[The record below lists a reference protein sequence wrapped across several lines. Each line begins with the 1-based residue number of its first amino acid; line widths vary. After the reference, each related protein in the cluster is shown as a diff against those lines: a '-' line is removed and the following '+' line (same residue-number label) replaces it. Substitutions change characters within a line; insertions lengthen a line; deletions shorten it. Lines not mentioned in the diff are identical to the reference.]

1 MSSIQSILGLLRHH
15 QAMSFREEALKKEA
29 AEWNR
34 AMEIS
39 TSTAAEK
46 AKLHD
51 KIVKELKNSVL
62 EAVEK
67 TKKETARADEAER
80 TVQTLCEYLKAA
92 SLGMSEAKQT
102 IEGLEGDKSTL
113 QKKKDDLQSKVDLLE
128 SELKMLKDLQA
139 KAIEDAKEEAT
150 DDAWYRM
157 WSTNPET
164 LDLDFMGEELEPA
177 LVRWNARLE
186 LEQLE
191 ETTVMDVEG
200 DDEDDNNVISSVL
213 KTGSSR
219 LEEITKETREV
230 FQADDNTPAPPEVA
244 PAVET
249 TGTTPKELEI
259 NPPTDANQS

>member
-1 MSSIQSILGLLRHH
+1 
-15 QAMSFREEALKKEA
+15 MSFREEALKKEA

-34 AMEIS
+34 AIEIS

-62 EAVEK
+62 EVVEK
-67 TKKETARADEAER
+67 TKKESTKAEEAER
-80 TVQTLCEYLKAA
+80 TIQTLQESLKAA
-92 SLGMSEAKQT
+92 DLRASD
-102 IEGLEGDKSTL
+102 LEGDKSSL
-113 QKKKDDLQSKVDLLE
+113 QKAKDDLQSKVDLLE
-128 SELKMLKDLQA
+128 SELLMLKDSHTT
-139 KAIEDAKEEAT
+139 AIEDAKEKAI

-186 LEQLE
+186 REQLE
-191 ETTVMDVEG
+191 ETTVVDVEA
-200 DDEDDNNVISSVL
+200 DDEHDNTAISSML

-219 LEEITKETREV
+219 LEEILKETREI
-230 FQADDNTPAPPEVA
+230 FQADNSTPVPTEVVPVVE
-244 PAVET
+244 PA
-249 TGTTPKELEI
+249 
-259 NPPTDANQS
+259 

>member
-1 MSSIQSILGLLRHH
+1 M
-15 QAMSFREEALKKEA
+15 AFREEALKKEA
-29 AEWNR
+29 AEWNK

-51 KIVKELKNSVL
+51 KVTKELKNSVL
-62 EAVEK
+62 DAVEK
-67 TKKETARADEAER
+67 TKKETTRADEAELA
-80 TVQTLCEYLKAA
+80 VKVLQE
-92 SLGMSEAKQT
+92 SLRMANIGVSEAKKA
-102 IEGLEGDKSTL
+102 IEGLEGDKTTL
-113 QKKKDDLQSKVDLLE
+113 QKEKADLQSKVDLLG
-128 SELKMLKDLQA
+128 SELTMLKDLQA
-139 KAIEDAKEEAT
+139 KEIEDAKEKAT

-164 LDLDFMGEELEPA
+164 LDLNFMGDELEPA

-191 ETTVMDVEG
+191 ETTAMDVEG

-219 LEEITKETREV
+219 LEEIAKETKEIFKADNNTSTLAEANPV
-230 FQADDNTPAPPEVA
+230 TEAGEAAQA
-244 PAVET
+244 AVET
-249 TGTTPKELEI
+249 NSPVKDVSQ
-259 NPPTDANQS
+259 P